1 MFLFFLFCI
10 GAGGG
15 WDWVRGVNEM
25 IADLFVVGDLERE
38 KSRARLRVR
47 LEGVRL
53 VFWGWR
59 LWGGRLG
66 VWVLWGRL
74 LGRCENAM
82 ELKSSSQL
90 SVMNI
95 AHPMLRRSVGEILV
109 GGFLNKVHST
119 PYLEAKI
126 NGEEMEQKEM

>member
-1 MFLFFLFCI
+1 
-10 GAGGG
+10 
-15 WDWVRGVNEM
+15 
-25 IADLFVVGDLERE
+25 
-38 KSRARLRVR
+38 
-47 LEGVRL
+47 
-53 VFWGWR
+53 
-59 LWGGRLG
+59 
-66 VWVLWGRL
+66 
-74 LGRCENAM
+74 
-82 ELKSSSQL
+82 L